1 MNKKTLLV
9 ALAGSLTISGC
20 AMSANNPIANAA
32 IPEAALANA
41 SLMPDAST
49 YSAENFDWHD
59 TARSRMVPAR
69 LYLPTINASSQR
81 QIPLVVF
88 SHGIGGSRDGYQYLG
103 RNFAANG
110 HASLH
115 LQHVGSDRQLWFGNP
130 FGLMSR
136 LSNAAQDGEAIERVQ
151 DLTFAL
157 DQLLASPLGAQIDV
171 RRIIAAGHSYGANTS
186 MLAAGATIM
195 RDGKLIALRDARISA
210 AILLSAPPFYGT
222 DEPKDILGNI
232 DVPTLHITATGDDIS
247 IPGYRS
253 GVADRLKIYQATG
266 TAKPITK
273 RASKTLAV
281 FHGGSHSIFTDR
293 LGTGGTELNPKVKA
307 ATRDLTLAFL
317 RSLDVTG
324 GAAEVSADGLLA
336 WQQMYAPLLA
346 SFERAGL
353 FGPPAPSPMPL
364 N

>member
-20 AMSANNPIANAA
+20 TMSANNPIANAA
-32 IPEAALANA
+32 IREASLADAN
-41 SLMPDAST
+41 LMPDAST
-49 YSAENFDWHD
+49 YSAENFEWHD
-59 TARSRMVPAR
+59 TARSRIVPAR

-88 SHGIGGSRDGYQYLG
+88 SHGIGGSRDGYKYLG

-110 HASLH
+110 YASLH

-130 FGLMSR
+130 FGLISR

-151 DLTFAL
+151 DLTFSL
-157 DQLLASPLGAQIDV
+157 NQLLASPLGAQIDMK
-171 RRIIAAGHSYGANTS
+171 RIVAAGHSYGANTS
-186 MLAAGATIM
+186 MLAAGATVM
-195 RDGKLIALRDARISA
+195 RDGKLIALRDVRISA

-222 DEPKDILGNI
+222 GEPNDILGNI
-232 DVPTLHITATGDDIS
+232 DVPTLHITATDDDIS

-253 GVADRLKIYQATG
+253 GVADRLKIYQAIG
-266 TAKPITK
+266 TARPEPA

-281 FHGGSHSIFTDR
+281 FRGGSHSIFTDR

-307 ATRDLTLAFL
+307 ATRDLALAFL
-317 RSLDVTG
+317 RSLDDKGTAG
-324 GAAEVSADGLLA
+324 EMSADGLSA
-336 WQQMYAPLLA
+336 WRQQYAPLLA
-346 SFERAGL
+346 NFERVGR